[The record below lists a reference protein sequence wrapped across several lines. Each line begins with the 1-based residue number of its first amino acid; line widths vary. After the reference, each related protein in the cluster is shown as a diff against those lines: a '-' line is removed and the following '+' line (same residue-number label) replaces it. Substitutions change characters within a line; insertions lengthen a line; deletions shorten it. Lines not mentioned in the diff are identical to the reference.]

1 MSGRVPAEVVYLTA
15 VQVLFIHARLLA
27 ETGGAPGVRDLG
39 LLESAI
45 ARPRATFDGQ
55 DLYPDLYAKA
65 ATLMVGLVNNH
76 PLIDGNKR
84 VGVTAAALFL
94 VRNGLQLRAYNEE
107 LEQVTLEVAQGRLTV
122 DQTAGWFRRH
132 TAPV

>member
-1 MSGRVPAEVVYLTA
+1 MSGRDPAEVVYLTA

-39 LLESAI
+39 LLETAI

-65 ATLMVGLVNNH
+65 AALMVGLVNNH
-76 PLIDGNKR
+76 SFIDGNKR

-94 VRNGLQLRAYNEE
+94 VRNGLQLRVGNEE
-107 LEQVTLEVAQGRLTV
+107 LEQVTLAVAQGPLAV
-122 DQTAGWFRRH
+122 DQMAGWFRRH
-132 TAPV
+132 TALV

>member
-1 MSGRVPAEVVYLTA
+1 MSGRDPAEVGYLTA

-65 ATLMVGLVNNH
+65 AALMVGLVNNH
-76 PLIDGNKR
+76 PFIDGNKR
-84 VGVTAAALFL
+84 VGVTAAGLFL
-94 VRNGLQLRAYNEE
+94 VRNGLQLRVGNEE
-107 LEQVTLEVAQGRLTV
+107 LEQVTLAVAQGRLTV
-122 DQTAGWFRRH
+122 DQMAGWFAVH
-132 TAPV
+132 TAQV